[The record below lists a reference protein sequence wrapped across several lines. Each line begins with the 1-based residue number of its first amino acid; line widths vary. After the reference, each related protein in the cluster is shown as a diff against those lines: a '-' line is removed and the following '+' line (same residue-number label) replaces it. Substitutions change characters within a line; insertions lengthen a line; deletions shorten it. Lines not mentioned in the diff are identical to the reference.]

1 MGDDQRFD
9 ELASADGVHE
19 RKYFTRAEAEAL
31 VGRRIR
37 SLVDFSGVAKGT
49 SGRVIRVDPA
59 GQSKPPFGKAVE
71 VFSVAI
77 QWDLPRR
84 QPFMATGTA
93 DGEPFVFLDTG
104 KPLVD
109 WFSKDEYE
117 RYLMMEGDE
126 SESSEA

>member
-9 ELASADGVHE
+9 EPAGVDGAYE
-19 RKYFTRAEAEAL
+19 RKYFTRSEAEKL

-37 SLVDFSGVAKGT
+37 SLVDFSGVPKGT
-49 SGRVIRVDPA
+49 TGRVIRADPT
-59 GQSKPPFGKAVE
+59 GQSKPPFGEAVE
-71 VFSVAI
+71 VFNVAI
-77 QWDLPRR
+77 QWGLPRR
-84 QPFMATGTA
+84 QPCIATGIA
-93 DGEPFVFLDTG
+93 DGESFVFLDTG